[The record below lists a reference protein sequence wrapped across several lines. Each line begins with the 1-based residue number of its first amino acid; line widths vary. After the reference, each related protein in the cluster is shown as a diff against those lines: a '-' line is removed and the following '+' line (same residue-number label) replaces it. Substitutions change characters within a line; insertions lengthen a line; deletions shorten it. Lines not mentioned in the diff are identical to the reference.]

1 MNFLKSPILIRKP
14 QEPVDFKVILSSL
27 LEELLTRIQ
36 GTENWQSDNSC
47 WAWTEKNIQQMLV
60 VESSVLM
67 CLFLQVREGIM
78 KKQSI
83 WTYLDITEVSVPWCW
98 PVMGFLPRPKV
109 LPFRFLHPLCC
120 CKKLAWDWKRFA
132 WWCQLLDFFF
142 VIFGATHTYQMPSR
156 IVFKMGAASLLP
168 LSLYISLYVNYYLSH
183 NMRTC
188 IFNVRKADLNQQHV
202 GTETA
207 DGQCPYVDPKDP
219 TTSSSTS
226 GTSTVTSSST
236 TTSATTST
244 ISTASVSITTTG
256 TSATQSTT
264 TSTAFTSTAAATATT
279 ATTASTS
286 TITETITT
294 ATVTTIT
301 ATGSISSSTREHG
314 SSSQENLNTTTET
327 MTTSSSLVWLSN
339 QMGQIFKSMKLE
351 SLGRSNEWQQLDHHL
366 SFFMQQKARAGFCI
380 DRGRNQT

>member
-1 MNFLKSPILIRKP
+1 MNRKKSTANACCWVKCFDVSFPASPGGDYEK
-14 QEPVDFKVILSSL
+14 
-27 LEELLTRIQ
+27 
-36 GTENWQSDNSC
+36 TEH
-47 WAWTEKNIQQMLV
+47 
-60 VESSVLM
+60 
-67 CLFLQVREGIM
+67 
-78 KKQSI
+78 
-83 WTYLDITEVSVPWCW
+83 LDIFGYSLTNQPKFRCPGVDLWWDFCHGLRCCRSDSYILCVAARS
-98 PVMGFLPRPKV
+98 LPEIGRG
-109 LPFRFLHPLCC
+109 LHDDASYC
-120 CKKLAWDWKRFA
+120 
-132 WWCQLLDFFF
+132 FFF

-156 IVFKMGAASLLP
+156 VVFKMGAASLLP
-168 LSLYISLYVNYYLSH
+168 LSLYISLYVNWYLSH

-226 GTSTVTSSST
+226 GTSTVTST
-236 TTSATTST
+236 TTSTSATTST
-244 ISTASVSITTTG
+244 ISTASLSITTTG

-264 TSTAFTSTAAATATT
+264 TSTAFTSTAAATATTATTTTT

-301 ATGSISSSTREHG
+301 ATGSISSSTSREHG
-314 SSSQENLNTTTET
+314 SSSKENLNTTTET

>member
-1 MNFLKSPILIRKP
+1 MMPAIGFFFCDFWRHSHLSDAFKGSLQDGCCISPP
-14 QEPVDFKVILSSL
+14 SLSLHLSL
-27 LEELLTRIQ
+27 CELLFITQYENMYFQCQKGRFESTTR
-36 GTENWQSDNSC
+36 GYWNC
-47 WAWTEKNIQQMLV
+47 WWA
-60 VESSVLM
+60 
-67 CLFLQVREGIM
+67 
-78 KKQSI
+78 
-83 WTYLDITEVSVPWCW
+83 
-98 PVMGFLPRPKV
+98 
-109 LPFRFLHPLCC
+109 
-120 CKKLAWDWKRFA
+120 
-132 WWCQLLDFFF
+132 
-142 VIFGATHTYQMPSR
+142 
-156 IVFKMGAASLLP
+156 
-168 LSLYISLYVNYYLSH
+168 
-183 NMRTC
+183 
-188 IFNVRKADLNQQHV
+188 
-202 GTETA
+202 
-207 DGQCPYVDPKDP
+207 PYVDPKDP

-226 GTSTVTSSST
+226 GTSTVTST
-236 TTSATTST
+236 TTSTSATTST

-301 ATGSISSSTREHG
+301 ATGSISSSTSEHG

-366 SFFMQQKARAGFCI
+366 SFFIQQKARAGFCI